1 MDEKELKE
9 VFDGIHMPPAL
20 LRKVENMDKNK
31 NKKAK
36 LVKTAAAA
44 FAAAAL
50 CIAASNGICYAAT
63 GHTWFSKITYYING
77 KEVNA
82 DVEWTKNGDEIVGKV
97 EVPEEAGSFEIV
109 AEGVPEDVDIFTIS
123 DTQTEDGKTVS
134 EEEAGWSEEKEDAA
148 EAAAQCEVK
157 EEGDKVY
164 LLVEGGKQKIDI
176 TEDIADK
183 EAAGEF
189 TWQDK
194 TYQYYVSGSA
204 SEYELAVS
212 MEN

>member
-1 MDEKELKE
+1 MDEKELRE

-44 FAAAAL
+44 FAAVAL
-50 CIAASNGICYAAT
+50 CIAASNGISYAAT
-63 GHTWFSKITYYING
+63 GHTWFSKITYYIDG
-77 KEVNA
+77 KEVDA
-82 DVEWTKNGDEIVGKV
+82 DVEWTKNGDAIVGTV
-97 EVPEEAGSFEIV
+97 DMPEDAASFEIV
-109 AEGVPEDVDIFTIS
+109 AEGVPEDGSEIIVRDS
-123 DTQTEDGKTVS
+123 QTEDGKNVS
-134 EEEAGWSEEKEDAA
+134 EKEAEWSEETEDAV

-183 EAAGEF
+183 EATGEF
-189 TWQDK
+189 TWQDM

-212 MEN
+212 VGK

>member
-1 MDEKELKE
+1 MDEKELRE
-9 VFDGIHMPPAL
+9 VFDGIHMSPAL

-44 FAAAAL
+44 FAAVAL
-50 CIAASNGICYAAT
+50 CIAASNGISYAAT
-63 GHTWFSKITYYING
+63 GHTWFSKITYYIDG
-77 KEVNA
+77 KEVDA
-82 DVEWTKNGDEIVGKV
+82 DVEWTKNGDAIVGTV
-97 EVPEEAGSFEIV
+97 DMPEDAASFEIV
-109 AEGVPEDVDIFTIS
+109 AEGVPEDGSEIIVRDS
-123 DTQTEDGKTVS
+123 QTEDGKNVS
-134 EEEAGWSEEKEDAA
+134 EKEAEWSEETEDAV

-183 EAAGEF
+183 EATGEF
-189 TWQDK
+189 TWQDM

-212 MEN
+212 VGK